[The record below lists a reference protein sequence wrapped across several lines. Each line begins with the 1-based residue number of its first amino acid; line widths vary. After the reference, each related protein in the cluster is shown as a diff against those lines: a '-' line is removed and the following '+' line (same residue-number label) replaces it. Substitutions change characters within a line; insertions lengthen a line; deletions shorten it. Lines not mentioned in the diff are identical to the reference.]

1 MRPPTTLDR
10 APQHLPVPL
19 GGLAP
24 AHRNEP
30 RLSRTWRVQQ
40 TRIISAGGLMLGLL
54 GGWLAV
60 ATPAISVYAD
70 GTSIHVGDVTLLP
83 LHEQRSPGVRVY
95 TGAVAFVLVDLNPH
109 EVRAAAV
116 TSLNGLSVN
125 GVCHLTRA
133 GRGGGREDCAFRV
146 HGTTLRSTDLFDP
159 SDHSWHRTYADGRTT
174 TFNVPPGTSLVPV
187 PIPLGR

>member
-40 TRIISAGGLMLGLL
+40 ARIISVGGLTLSLV

-60 ATPAISVYAD
+60 ATPAISIYAD
-70 GTSIHVGDVTLLP
+70 GSSIHVGDVTLLP
-83 LHEQRSPGVRVY
+83 LHDQRNPGVRVY
-95 TGAVAFVLVDLNPH
+95 TGAVAFVLVDINPR

-125 GVCHLTRA
+125 GVCRMA
-133 GRGGGREDCAFRV
+133 RVGRGGAREDCAFSV
-146 HGTTLRSTDLFDP
+146 HGTTLHSTDLFDP
-159 SDHSWHRTYADGRTT
+159 PAHSWHRTYADGRTA

>member
-1 MRPPTTLDR
+1 MRPQTTLDR

-40 TRIISAGGLMLGLL
+40 TRIISAGGLMLGLV

-70 GTSIHVGDVTLLP
+70 GSSDEIGSCGLLRP
-83 LHEQRSPGVRVY
+83 ES
-95 TGAVAFVLVDLNPH
+95 AAILN
-109 EVRAAAV
+109 
-116 TSLNGLSVN
+116 
-125 GVCHLTRA
+125 
-133 GRGGGREDCAFRV
+133 
-146 HGTTLRSTDLFDP
+146 
-159 SDHSWHRTYADGRTT
+159 
-174 TFNVPPGTSLVPV
+174 VPV
-187 PIPLGR
+187 PVGLIGFNVSRLACFLCDNPRATDPNTIGFDAFDETEIPVHAERRF

>member
-109 EVRAAAV
+109 DVRAAAV
-116 TSLNGLSVN
+116 TSLHGLSVN
-125 GVCHLTRA
+125 G
-133 GRGGGREDCAFRV
+133 
-146 HGTTLRSTDLFDP
+146 
-159 SDHSWHRTYADGRTT
+159 
-174 TFNVPPGTSLVPV
+174 
-187 PIPLGR
+187 